1 MVASTISASGRRK
14 APPPSVRPVAKAASA
29 YRTITEVAA
38 ELGVA
43 AHVLR
48 FWESKFSVVQPL
60 KKSGGRRYYK
70 PDDVAVLKHIQSL
83 LYTQGYSVRGVQ
95 AYLDKTSKKEL
106 RNAAAPYTLSPAQ
119 IVREVEAIRAV
130 LTGDAEA

>member
-1 MVASTISASGRRK
+1 MPAPRAPEPLAAAK
-14 APPPSVRPVAKAASA
+14 APGA

-48 FWESKFSVVQPL
+48 FWESKFNAIKPL

-70 PDDVAVLKHIQSL
+70 PDDVALLKHIQDL
-83 LYTQGYSVRGVQ
+83 LHTQGYSVRGVQ
-95 AYLDKTSKKEL
+95 TYLNKTKKAEVK
-106 RNAAAPYTLSPAQ
+106 AAAAVHGLTFAQ
-119 IVREVEAIRAV
+119 VCTELLAIRATLV
-130 LTGDAEA
+130 GEGPGA